1 MSSGLKLEMAEQS
14 GEDRRGLWE
23 AGSSPAS
30 RLVAESMHRF
40 EMFIP
45 LSVVSKVLNF
55 LHSSSFRSTQ
65 NVNKLK
71 SILILHCFLHD
82 MIFGESKI
90 GEN

>member
-14 GEDRRGLWE
+14 GEDRR
-23 AGSSPAS
+23 SSPAS
-30 RLVAESMHRF
+30 RLVAESTHRF